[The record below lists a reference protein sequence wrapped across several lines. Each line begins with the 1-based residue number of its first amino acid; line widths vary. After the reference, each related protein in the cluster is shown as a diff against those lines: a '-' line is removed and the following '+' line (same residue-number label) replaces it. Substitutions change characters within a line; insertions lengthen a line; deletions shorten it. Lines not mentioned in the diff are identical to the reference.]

1 VAAGVAAFLAL
12 VWIDS
17 AAFAAIQQ
25 RPDLAA
31 ATWGTASGKLAIG
44 AAHLLA
50 AVAAGA
56 LLDAGRLL
64 PLLAG
69 SAGIF
74 ALALPAIESGAGSH
88 PTWGRLWGLLYACGI
103 SAYST
108 ALVTWPGRIG
118 RKVGQ
123 GGEPPAGMPPRWRA
137 ALLYGVAGWLGSA
150 LGVGMAEDL
159 RRIPTAAVAA
169 AVAVVWIAC
178 ALLRRGRHLWRVWG
192 PTLGLTLLFCGAV
205 LAVRAA
211 TTGPDPT
218 GVRRDPDVERG
229 RRVYIAEGCIH
240 CHSQYVRPPAEG
252 NGIDEARWGPP
263 RALDRGER
271 PPLVGVRRQGPDL
284 TNVGARRSAA
294 WQRAHLIDPR
304 ALDPGSRMPSYAH
317 LFREAEPK
325 GGQDGPER
333 TPSRGDDLVAYLGS
347 LGSPAVIGAGAAL
360 LPGPAEHAGAS
371 AARGERL
378 FGRYCAACHGEGGR
392 GDGPLAEELASPAE
406 RRVMD
411 LGKGPLWSVTRGVDG
426 ADEESE
432 RRELART
439 IGFGLPGTS
448 MPGHESLTRQQIAD
462 LARFVEGLVPDPET
476 SE

>member
-1 VAAGVAAFLAL
+1 MRAEAAPGSPLRRATPAFAAPVLVIAATYVAFLLWAQFGFVTLLRERLGAGPEGVRMAMAAMGIAGFAASFGTGALLRRVAAVRLVRAGLAAVALISVAALGCRTPAAFAAVAAATGAAMALLTVALAAGLRSLLPDRRGGLVVGSATGLAYLACNLPPVFEAPPRGQALLVAMACWLALLALARVKPGAPERSRRAVAPAGEGLAVAAGVAAFLAL

-118 RKVGQ
+118 RKVGK

-178 ALLRRGRHLWRVWG
+178 ALLRRGRHLRSLWG
-192 PTLGLTLLFCGAV
+192 PTLGLTLLFGGAV
-205 LAVRAA
+205 LGAGQ
-211 TTGPDPT
+211 TT
-218 GVRRDPDVERG
+218 
-229 RRVYIAEGCIH
+229 
-240 CHSQYVRPPAEG
+240 
-252 NGIDEARWGPP
+252 
-263 RALDRGER
+263 
-271 PPLVGVRRQGPDL
+271 
-284 TNVGARRSAA
+284 
-294 WQRAHLIDPR
+294 WQKRNSIDPNR
-304 ALDPGSRMPSYAH
+304 TSTLAPSA
-317 LFREAEPK
+317 
-325 GGQDGPER
+325 
-333 TPSRGDDLVAYLGS
+333 TSTT
-347 LGSPAVIGAGAAL
+347 
-360 LPGPAEHAGAS
+360 
-371 AARGERL
+371 AR
-378 FGRYCAACHGEGGR
+378 
-392 GDGPLAEELASPAE
+392 PL
-406 RRVMD
+406 
-411 LGKGPLWSVTRGVDG
+411 
-426 ADEESE
+426 
-432 RRELART
+432 
-439 IGFGLPGTS
+439 
-448 MPGHESLTRQQIAD
+448 
-462 LARFVEGLVPDPET
+462 
-476 SE
+476 